1 MIKFDRLNEDL
12 FTENTILADEAS
24 AAANGLFLL
33 PNEFPQTLPILPL
46 RGLVVYPYTAVP
58 LNVGQPRSIRLLES
72 ATPQNGLIGLCAS
85 QDRDRAIPGPDE
97 IYCIGAIGSVHRRLR
112 RKDGTIRMLVNG
124 LHRFRIKS
132 FVATDPFLVAEIEPL
147 PEDISSSPQTEAM
160 TRNLVEMF
168 LRLAE
173 FVPSIPGDL
182 LASSLNLE
190 NPLQLVYTIAT
201 YLQLTLNDA
210 QDFLEFNFLSEKLAW
225 LVRHIGKE
233 TEILEMG
240 QRIRSEAF
248 GQIEQA
254 QREYFLREQLKAIQR
269 ELGEADEREV
279 EAKTFREKIDAA
291 DMPAEAQQEAEREL
305 NRLTRLPVAAAE
317 YGVVRTY
324 LEWLV
329 NLPWNVSTIDNL
341 DLNHARTVLDEDHH
355 GLDEVKER
363 IVEFLAVRRLR
374 QGRMMDSPLSERKTA
389 VSPYP
394 SDRSGTIL
402 CFVGPPGVGKTSL
415 GRSIARAMGREFTR
429 ISLGGMRDEA
439 EIRGHRRTY
448 IAALPGRIIQMLR
461 RSGSKNPVIILDEID
476 KLGADFRGDPA
487 SALLEVLDPEQN
499 HTFRDHYLD
508 VPFDLSSVMFITTA
522 NTLDAIPG
530 PLQDR
535 MEVIRL
541 AGYTENEKVAIAKNY
556 LVPRQIRENGLLQDE
571 LALDT
576 AVLRQIIRDYT
587 REAGVRELERQIG
600 RVCRK
605 VATAVANQ
613 PEGSQINPQYVQP
626 NQLPDFLG
634 PVRYFADA
642 AQRTSTAGVATG
654 LAWTSTGGHILFIE
668 AAKMPGQKGLTITG
682 HLGEVMQE
690 SAQAALTYVRAK
702 AEHLGVPP
710 NFFEQHDIHIHIP
723 AGAIPKDGPSA
734 GITIATALASL
745 LTERPVRHDT
755 GMTGEITL
763 RGQIMPVGGL
773 KEKVLAAHRAGLHTV
788 ILPHQNEPDLAN
800 IPDEIKQEM
809 SFVLARTMD
818 DVLTAALYTD

>member
-1 MIKFDRLNEDL
+1 MKSSQRLNEGTL
-12 FTENTILADEAS
+12 PEGLLQTEAHNGRSLNQ
-24 AAANGLFLL
+24 AN
-33 PNEFPQTLPILPL
+33 FPKTVPILPL
-46 RGLVVYPYTAVP
+46 RGLVVYPHTVVP
-58 LNVGQPRSIRLLES
+58 LNVGQPRSIRLLDS
-72 ATPQNGLIGLCAS
+72 TDSQNGFIGLCAS
-85 QDRDRAIPGPDE
+85 HDRERTMPGPEE
-97 IYCIGAIGSVHRRLR
+97 IFRIGTIAAVHRQLR
-112 RKDGTIRMLVNG
+112 RQDNTVRMLVNG
-124 LHRFRIKS
+124 LNRFRIIS
-132 FVATDPFLVAEIEPL
+132 FVTTEPFLVAEIEPL
-147 PEDISSSPQTEAM
+147 PEDIRSTTQTEAM
-160 TRNLVEMF
+160 SRNLVDMF
-168 LRLAE
+168 MRLAE
-173 FVPSIPGDL
+173 FVPSIPADL
-182 LASSLNLE
+182 LTSSLSPE

-201 YLQLTLNDA
+201 YLQLDLSDA
-210 QDFLEFNFLSEKLAW
+210 QKFLEFNSMAEKLGW

-248 GQIEQA
+248 GQMEQA

-279 EAKTFREKIDAA
+279 EAQHFRSKIDEA
-291 DMPAEAQQEAEREL
+291 DMPAEARQEAEREL
-305 NRLTRLPVAAAE
+305 SRLTKLPVAAAE

-329 NLPWNVSTIDNL
+329 SLPWGQATPDNL
-341 DLNHARTVLDEDHH
+341 DLQHARIVLDEDHH

-374 QGRMMDSPLSERKTA
+374 KGRQLDNTA
-389 VSPYP
+389 ESSYRP
-394 SDRSGTIL
+394 DRLGAIL

-415 GRSIARAMGREFTR
+415 GRSIARAMGRKFAR

-448 IAALPGRIIQMLR
+448 IGALPGRIVQMLR
-461 RSGSKNPVIILDEID
+461 RCQSKNPVIILDEID

-487 SALLEVLDPEQN
+487 AALLEVLDPEQN
-499 HTFRDHYLD
+499 RTFRDHYLD
-508 VPFDLSSVMFITTA
+508 VPFDLSEVMFITTA
-522 NTLDAIPG
+522 NTLDAVPA

-541 AGYTENEKVAIAKNY
+541 AGYMESEKVAIAEHY
-556 LVPRQIRENGLLQDE
+556 LLPRQIHENGLLPEE
-571 LALDT
+571 LGLDT
-576 AVLRQIIRDYT
+576 AVLQQIIRDYT

-605 VATAVANQ
+605 VATAVAQQ
-613 PEGSQINPQYVQP
+613 PSLDTPNPQTVTADQLHNLLGPARY
-626 NQLPDFLG
+626 LPDT
-634 PVRYFADA
+634 
-642 AQRTSTAGVATG
+642 AQRTRTPGIATG

-682 HLGEVMQE
+682 QLGDVMQE

-702 AEHLGVPP
+702 AEHLGVTP
-710 NFFEQHDIHIHIP
+710 NFFDKHDIHIHIP

-745 LTERPVRHDT
+745 LMERAVCEDT

-763 RGQIMPVGGL
+763 RGQILPVGGL
-773 KEKVLAAHRAGLHTV
+773 KEKVLAAHRVGLKKL
-788 ILPHQNEPDLAN
+788 ILPAQNEPDLAEL
-800 IPDEIKQEM
+800 PPEIKE
-809 SFVLARTMD
+809 SLTFILAQTME
-818 DVLTAALYTD
+818 DVLQAALCMD

>member
-1 MIKFDRLNEDL
+1 MNSSHKLDEGTFQDESLLVAE
-12 FTENTILADEAS
+12 ENGPGNGRSLSQAD
-24 AAANGLFLL
+24 
-33 PNEFPQTLPILPL
+33 FPQTLPILPL
-46 RGLVVYPYTAVP
+46 RGLVVYPQTAVP
-58 LNVGQPRSIRLLES
+58 LNVGQPRSIHLLES
-72 ATPQNGLIGLCAS
+72 TEPQTGLIGLCAS
-85 QDRDRAIPGPDE
+85 HNRERTMPGPEE
-97 IYCIGAIGSVHRRLR
+97 IYRIGTVAAVHRQLR
-112 RKDGTIRMLVNG
+112 RQDGTVRMLVNG
-124 LHRFRIKS
+124 LNRFRIKS
-132 FVATDPFLVAEIEPL
+132 FLTTEPFLVAEVEPL
-147 PEDISSSPQTEAM
+147 PEEIRSSTQTEAM
-160 TRNLVEMF
+160 ARNLVDMF
-168 LRLAE
+168 MRLAE

-201 YLQLTLNDA
+201 YLQLELSDA
-210 QDFLEFNFLSEKLAW
+210 QKFLEFNSMAEKLGW

-233 TEILEMG
+233 TEIMEMG

-248 GQIEQA
+248 GQMEQA

-269 ELGEADEREV
+269 ELGEADERDV
-279 EAKTFREKIDAA
+279 EAQTFRSKIEEAN
-291 DMPAEAQQEAEREL
+291 MPIEARQEAEREL
-305 NRLTRLPVAAAE
+305 SRLTRLPVAAAE

-329 NLPWNVSTIDNL
+329 NLPWNQTTTDNL
-341 DLNHARTVLDEDHH
+341 DLRHARAVLDEDHH

-374 QGRMMDSPLSERKTA
+374 DGRGIDTA
-389 VSPYP
+389 VSSYRP
-394 SDRSGTIL
+394 DRLGAIL

-415 GRSIARAMGREFTR
+415 GRSIARAMGRKFAR

-448 IAALPGRIIQMLR
+448 IGALPGRIMQMLR
-461 RSGSKNPVIILDEID
+461 HCQSKNPVIILDEID

-499 HTFRDHYLD
+499 RTFRDHYLD
-508 VPFDLSSVMFITTA
+508 VPFDLSEVMFITTA

-530 PLQDR
+530 ALQDR

-541 AGYTENEKVAIAKNY
+541 AGYMESEKVTIAKHY
-556 LVPRQIRENGLLQDE
+556 LLPRQIHENGLLPE
-571 LALDT
+571 EIGVGT
-576 AVLRQIIRDYT
+576 AVLQQIIRDYT

-605 VATAVANQ
+605 VATAVAQQ
-613 PEGSQINPQYVQP
+613 PDLAATEPQTITVE
-626 NQLPDFLG
+626 QLPNLLG
-634 PVRYFADA
+634 PARYQPDT
-642 AQRTSTAGVATG
+642 AQRTRTPGVATG

-682 HLGEVMQE
+682 QLGEVMQE

-702 AEHLGVPP
+702 AEHLGVVP
-710 NFFEQHDIHIHIP
+710 NFFDKHDIHIHIP

-745 LTERPVRHDT
+745 LTERAVCEDT

-773 KEKVLAAHRAGLHTV
+773 KEKVLAAHRAGLKKV
-788 ILPHQNEPDLAN
+788 ILPQQNEPDLAEL
-800 IPDEIKQEM
+800 PPEIKEALI
-809 SFVLARTMD
+809 FILAHTMD
-818 DVLTAALYTD
+818 DVLQAALCTD

>member
-1 MIKFDRLNEDL
+1 M
-12 FTENTILADEAS
+12 LAGDARVTTAHS
-24 AAANGLFLL
+24 SS
-33 PNEFPQTLPILPL
+33 PMSVEFPQSLPILPL
-46 RGLVVYPYTAVP
+46 RGLVVYPHTAVP

-72 ATPQNGLIGLCAS
+72 TNQQNGLIGLCAS
-85 QDRDRAIPGPDE
+85 HDQDRAVPGPDE
-97 IYCIGAIGSVHRRLR
+97 IYRIGTIGSVHRQLR

-124 LHRFRIKS
+124 LQRFRIKE

-147 PEDISSSPQTEAM
+147 PEDETPSTQSMAM
-160 TRNLVEMF
+160 TRNLVDMF
-168 LRLAE
+168 MRLAE
-173 FVPSIPGDL
+173 YVPSIPGDL

-201 YLQLTLNDA
+201 YLQLELSEA
-210 QDFLEFNFLSEKLAW
+210 QQFLEFNALTEKLAW
-225 LVRHIGKE
+225 LVRHIGQE
-233 TEILEMG
+233 TEIMEMG
-240 QRIRSEAF
+240 QRIRSEAV
-248 GQIEQA
+248 GQMEQA

-269 ELGEADEREV
+269 ELGEADEREL
-279 EAKTFREKIDAA
+279 EAKTFREKIEAA
-291 DMPAEAQQEAEREL
+291 NMPAEARQEAEREL

-329 NLPWNVSTIDNL
+329 NLPWEAATTDNL
-341 DLNHARTVLDEDHH
+341 DLHHARAVLDEDHH

-374 QGRMMDSPLSERKTA
+374 QGRMVDGGWEATA
-389 VSPYP
+389 VSTP
-394 SDRSGTIL
+394 SDRHGAIL
-402 CFVGPPGVGKTSL
+402 CFAGPPGVGKTSL
-415 GRSIARAMGREFTR
+415 GRSIARAMGRQFAR

-448 IAALPGRIIQMLR
+448 IGALPGRIMQTLR
-461 RSGSKNPVIILDEID
+461 RCGSKNPVVILDEID

-487 SALLEVLDPEQN
+487 AALLEVLDPEQN
-499 HTFRDHYLD
+499 NTFRDHYLD

-522 NTLDAIPG
+522 NTLDAVPV

-541 AGYTENEKVAIAKNY
+541 AGYTESEKIAIAEQY
-556 LVPRQIRENGLLQDE
+556 LAPRQIRENGLLPE
-571 LALDT
+571 EVVLDT

-605 VATAVANQ
+605 VATAVATL
-613 PEGSQINPQYVQP
+613 PDGSQITSHAIQP
-626 NQLPDFLG
+626 EHLTDFLG

-642 AQRTSTAGVATG
+642 AQRTSLAGVATG

-682 HLGEVMQE
+682 QVGEVMQE
-690 SAQAALTYVRAK
+690 SAQAALTYVRSK
-702 AEHLGVPP
+702 AEQLGIAA
-710 NFFEQHDIHIHIP
+710 NFFDQHDIHIHIP

-745 LTERPVRHDT
+745 LTKRPVCHDT

-763 RGQIMPVGGL
+763 RGQVMPIGGV

-788 ILPHQNEPDLAN
+788 ILPYQNEPELAD
-800 IPDEIKQEM
+800 IPDEIKEEM

-818 DVLTAALYTD
+818 EVLTAALCTD